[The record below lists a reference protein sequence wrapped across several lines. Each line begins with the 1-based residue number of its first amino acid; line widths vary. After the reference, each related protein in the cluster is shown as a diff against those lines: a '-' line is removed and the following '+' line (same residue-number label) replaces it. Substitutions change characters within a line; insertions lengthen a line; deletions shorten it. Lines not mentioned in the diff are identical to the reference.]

1 MAVNNVY
8 ILSFPFNVPNL
19 IQVMG
24 RAVRN
29 RSHVTLPED
38 MQFVETYILVNG
50 FSETSRDIRN
60 ASREEIDIYAKCI
73 DHRDVLEY
81 ERFMHKV
88 AIDVP
93 VYGSRFITPGQESL
107 KLLPFDHEL

>member
-1 MAVNNVY
+1 
-8 ILSFPFNVPNL
+8 
-19 IQVMG
+19 MG

-29 RSHVTLPED
+29 RSHATLPED
-38 MQFVETYILVNG
+38 QQFVDTYILING
-50 FSETSRDIRN
+50 FNDTTQDIQN
-60 ASREEIDIYAKCI
+60 ASREEIDIYSKCL

-93 VYGSRFITPGQESL
+93 IYGSRFIRAGESSL
-107 KLLPFDHEL
+107 KLLPFDHEEPPFIPVTLKDPV